1 MLMSHITAELLETSC
16 DAGGIFVTARR
27 PKLEEV
33 DKLSD
38 HLPDWV
44 RRQGPSQ
51 FLIPFLDSSVQE
63 MFQPHLQRILRVLR
77 EELLPDLS
85 RGADQRKR

>member
-1 MLMSHITAELLETSC
+1 MLMSHVAAELLETSC
-16 DAGGIFVTARR
+16 DAGRIIVAARR

-44 RRQGPSQ
+44 CRQGPSQ
-51 FLIPFLDSSVQE
+51 FLVPFLNSSVQE
-63 MFQPHLQRILRVLR
+63 MFQPDLQRILRVLR
-77 EELLPDLS
+77 KEQFQELRQYLWGLLV
-85 RGADQRKR
+85 